1 MTKKNNSKVKDSYLE
16 KIEKFKKYNKA
27 YYDSSSPIVDDAVY
41 DKLKI
46 DILDLEKKYKFLK
59 NKYSPSTN
67 VGHKPS
73 KNFKK

>member
-59 NKYSPSTN
+59 NKYSPSTTS
-67 VGHKPS
+67 VTSHQK
-73 KNFKK
+73 F